1 MIDTAAAVERDCY
14 ERVFYS
20 TELGSVEL
28 CCVRWCVVLSLS
40 LLRDLLLFDVRFCY
54 ADRQDCVCTICR
66 NDQRTMCP
74 VVGVGWRR

>member
-28 CCVRWCVVLSLS
+28 CTCVRRCVVLSLS
-40 LLRDLLLFDVRFCY
+40 LLRDLYCCSTFVLLY
-54 ADRQDCVCTICR
+54 RQTGLC
-66 NDQRTMCP
+66 MYYL
-74 VVGVGWRR
+74 